1 MFSLKTVKKV
11 EKQLKINPL
20 VLPPKDLKKG
30 MLVENEHRN
39 ITHGNSLLTAKIALA
54 HIQETP
60 DYYKRLDR
68 MEKKANKYWKNKNK
82 PNIFL

>member
-11 EKQLKINPL
+11 EKKLHINPL

-60 DYYKRLDR
+60 DYYKRLDK
-68 MEKKANKYWKNKNK
+68 MEAKAKREWKKKNK
-82 PNIFL
+82 PKIYL